1 MLVSGLVF
9 LFVLNWQLTLILLA
23 SAPVGAAAT
32 ALLSRLNARTTA
44 ASLSASAAA
53 VSVAEE
59 CFAATQTVHVFH
71 MVAREA
77 RRYARSALR
86 ANGLLARLA
95 LLNGVGDWVLFG
107 VFNVVVVGA
116 MYFAGAQV
124 LAAASSVQAT
134 VTFLLVIFDLTMEME
149 RLPEALYSLSSGVGA
164 ARRIAQLLEDGE
176 SEAAARRTRMAQCA
190 AEVEEQEE
198 QEGGNNG
205 GEWAVAFEGVRFAY
219 PTRAG
224 EVLRGATLRVARG
237 ESVALCGASGCGKTT
252 LLSLLFGSYAPDAGA
267 VRLHGRSVRGLG
279 AAALRAGL
287 ALVPQEP
294 LLFNTSVARN
304 IAYGAAL
311 SQAEVE
317 EAAARANAHEFV
329 AALPRGYATRV
340 GSRGLQLSG
349 GQRQRLCIARAL
361 AAGRGSVLCLDEPT
375 SSLDWA
381 SALAV
386 CHTLRQLLERR
397 DRAAV
402 LLVTHQPALLRH
414 VDRVVF
420 LADGVVAAEG
430 THDEL
435 CLRVPAYRELF
446 GL

>member
-1 MLVSGLVF
+1 MMMVSGLVF
-9 LFVLNWQLTLILLA
+9 LFVLNWELTLILLA
-23 SAPVGAAAT
+23 SVPVVAGAT

-71 MVAREA
+71 MAQHEA
-77 RRYARSALR
+77 RRYARIALQ
-86 ANGLLARLA
+86 ATGLLTRLA
-95 LLNGVGDWVLFG
+95 LLNGVGDWVVFG

-116 MYFAGAQV
+116 MFFAGSQV
-124 LAAASSVQAT
+124 LGGRSSVGAT
-134 VTFLLVIFDLTMEME
+134 VTFLLVMFDLMMEME

-176 SEAAARRTRMAQCA
+176 TEAAARRMRLARA
-190 AEVEEQEE
+190 AEMHEADN
-198 QEGGNNG
+198 EGANG
-205 GEWAVAFEGVRFAY
+205 DWAVVFEDVRFAY
-219 PTRAG
+219 PTRDG
-224 EVLRGATLRVARG
+224 EVLHGATLRVVRG

-252 LLSLLFGSYAPDAGA
+252 LLSLLFGAYAPDAGT
-267 VRLHGRSVRGLG
+267 VRLHGRSVRGLD
-279 AAALRAGL
+279 AATLRAGL

-304 IAYGAAL
+304 ISYGATL
-311 SQAEVE
+311 SQAEIE
-317 EAAARANAHEFV
+317 EAATRANAHEFV
-329 AALPRGYATRV
+329 AALPRGYSTRV

-386 CHTLRQLLERR
+386 CHTLRELLARR

-420 LADGVVAAEG
+420 IADGTVAAEG
-430 THDEL
+430 SHDDL
-435 CLRVPAYRELF
+435 CERVPAYRELF

>member
-1 MLVSGLVF
+1 MVVSGLAF
-9 LFVLNWQLTLILLA
+9 LLVLNWKLTLILLA
-23 SAPVGAAAT
+23 SVPVVVVAT
-32 ALLSRLNARTTA
+32 SLLSRLNARTTA
-44 ASLSASAAA
+44 ASLSAAAAA

-59 CFAATQTVHVFH
+59 CFAAPQTVHVFH
-71 MVAREA
+71 MAAREA
-77 RRYARSALR
+77 VRYARAALR
-86 ANGLLARLA
+86 ANALLARLA
-95 LLNGVGDWVLFG
+95 LLNGAGDWVLFA
-107 VFNVVVVGA
+107 VFNLVVIGA

-124 LAAASSVQAT
+124 LAGEASVRDT
-134 VTFLLVIFDLTMEME
+134 VTFLLVMFDLTMEME

-164 ARRIAQLLEDGE
+164 ARRIAQLLDEGE
-176 SEAAARRTRMAQCA
+176 QEAAARRARQALGA
-190 AEVEEQEE
+190 AEAAEEAAAESQ
-198 QEGGNNG
+198 
-205 GEWAVAFEGVRFAY
+205 WAVAFEDVHFTY
-219 PTRAG
+219 PTREG
-224 EVLRGATLRVARG
+224 EVLRGVTLRVARG

-252 LLSLLFGSYAPDAGA
+252 LLSLLFGAYAPSAGM
-267 VRLHGRSVRGLG
+267 VRLHGRNVRGLD

-294 LLFNTSVARN
+294 LLFNVSIASN
-304 IAYGAAL
+304 ISYGTAL
-311 SQAEVE
+311 TRAEVE

-381 SALAV
+381 SARAV
-386 CHTLRQLLERR
+386 CETLRQLLQRR

-402 LLVTHQPALLRH
+402 VLVTHQLALLRH
-414 VDRVVF
+414 VDRVCFV
-420 LADGVVAAEG
+420 ADGAVAAEG
-430 THDEL
+430 RHEDL
-435 CLRVPAYRELF
+435 CERVPAYRDLF